1 MKFNNLV
8 EVAKKSTTQVGTV
21 LKKYS
26 PEIMIV
32 AGAIGTVTA
41 AVMACKATMK
51 VNDILDEAN
60 KDIELLHAAEED
72 YEDPK
77 EFKHE
82 LTCVYA
88 KTGLEFAKLYAPS
101 VALGVLSMSTVFAS
115 NNILRK
121 RNATLTAA
129 YGTLE
134 GMYNRYR
141 KNVIDTYGEEADRN
155 MRFGIKKQEIEV
167 TEVDKNGKEKTV
179 KKTVDTI
186 GPDDY
191 SEYARFFDKSS
202 REWDP
207 NPEYCMTFLRAKQAY
222 CNDRLKAKGHMFLNE
237 VYDELGIPRTEVGQ
251 IVGWLYDEKIPNGD
265 NYIDFGIY
273 DLYKQNSHDF
283 VNGYSQTILLDFN
296 VDGKIIDKI

>member
-1 MKFNNLV
+1 MKLNNLM
-8 EVAKKSTTQVGTV
+8 EIAKKSTTQVTTT

-41 AVMACKATMK
+41 AVMACRATMK
-51 VNDILDEAN
+51 VNDILEEAN
-60 KDIELLHAAEED
+60 KDIELLHAAED

-77 EFKHE
+77 EFKQE
-82 LTCVYA
+82 LTRTYV
-88 KTGLEFAKLYAPS
+88 KTGVEFAKLYAPS
-101 VALGVLSMSTVFAS
+101 VVLGVLSISTVFAS
-115 NNILRK
+115 NNILRR
-121 RNATLTAA
+121 RNASLTAA
-129 YGTLE
+129 YATLE
-134 GMYNRYR
+134 GMFERYR
-141 KNVIDTYGEEADRN
+141 QNVVDTYGEEVDRN

-186 GPDDY
+186 GPDEY
-191 SEYARFFDKSS
+191 SDYARFFDKTS

-207 NPEYCMTFLRAKQAY
+207 NPEYCLTFLRAKQAY

-237 VYDELGIPRTEVGQ
+237 VYDELDFPRTEAGQ
-251 IVGWLYDEKIPNGD
+251 IVGWLYDEESPNGD

-273 DLYKQNSHDF
+273 NLYKQNSHDF
-283 VNGYSQTILLDFN
+283 VNGYTKTILLDFN

>member
-1 MKFNNLV
+1 MKFNNLI
-8 EVAKKSTTQVGTV
+8 EVAKKSTTQVTMT

-51 VNDILDEAN
+51 VNDILEEAN
-60 KDIELLHAAEED
+60 KNVELLHAAEED

-77 EFKHE
+77 EYKHE
-82 LTCVYA
+82 LTQVYV
-88 KTGLEFAKLYAPS
+88 KTGVEFAKLYAPS

-167 TEVDKNGKEKTV
+167 TEVDKNGKEKIV

-186 GPDDY
+186 GPDEY
-191 SEYARFFDKSS
+191 SDYARFFDKSS
-202 REWDP
+202 REWDA
-207 NPEYCMTFLRAKQAY
+207 NPEYCLTFLRAKQAY

-237 VYDELGIPRTEVGQ
+237 VYDELDLPRTEAGQ
-251 IVGWLYDEKIPNGD
+251 IVGWIYDEETPNGD

-273 DLYKQNSHDF
+273 ELYKQNSHDF
-283 VNGYSQTILLDFN
+283 VNGYSQSILLDFN